1 MLNEDEKLSDLITN
15 INFPVA
21 NYSLDTLLKN
31 IIDGTFSTEKV
42 KSLIRFDIDDFLNY
56 DKFEQPESRKQM
68 QELWTNKFF
77 LNCFLKC
84 LIEDNGFV
92 DIMSGYK
99 KEINVIIFDYVFAEN
114 DMTKDSEV
122 RDLFIQIAKAVNIKD
137 IIPLL
142 TIMNPDLAWQIAVC
156 RYSSLSETKCVQKLN
171 DAIIFSGADFSI
183 EDIIYIYSRFYPE
196 NFKDL
201 FKVTIT
207 QTFDVGSLTDL
218 QMKLNDRISW
228 AILYIL
234 NSMTSMDIYRV
245 LTEYDSYYE
254 SCNSCGIEIH
264 VRFRLR
270 TLSEEFSRIKAVLDA
285 IGGII
290 P

>member
-1 MLNEDEKLSDLITN
+1 M
-15 INFPVA
+15 
-21 NYSLDTLLKN
+21 
-31 IIDGTFSTEKV
+31 
-42 KSLIRFDIDDFLNY
+42 
-56 DKFEQPESRKQM
+56 
-68 QELWTNKFF
+68 
-77 LNCFLKC
+77 
-84 LIEDNGFV
+84 
-92 DIMSGYK
+92 
-99 KEINVIIFDYVFAEN
+99 
-114 DMTKDSEV
+114 
-122 RDLFIQIAKAVNIKD
+122 
-137 IIPLL
+137 
-142 TIMNPDLAWQIAVC
+142 
-156 RYSSLSETKCVQKLN
+156 
-171 DAIIFSGADFSI
+171 
-183 EDIIYIYSRFYPE
+183 
-196 NFKDL
+196 
-201 FKVTIT
+201 
-207 QTFDVGSLTDL
+207 GSLTDL